1 MLFSERMKIDKE
13 FQEWCNDLTTK
24 EYKVKYCIASFI
36 SFMQSKAK
44 DNYKTASHFSIVS
57 CPDSSGTVCKKCGNQ
72 MKLTANGGYPCGTI
86 CYSCPNCDDI
96 DAK

>member
-1 MLFSERMKIDKE
+1 MNINEFNMKYSKI
-13 FQEWCNDLTTK
+13 FQEWVFNKESLQVRNTK
-24 EYKVKYCIASFI
+24 VQKLLEEYKEPSVVLP
-36 SFMQSKAK
+36 
-44 DNYKTASHFSIVS
+44 DVS
-57 CPDSSGTVCKKCGNQ
+57 CPDSSGSVCKKCGNQ